1 MHETLSEIDEI
12 YEIDEMDEFSV
23 NLLQNDN
30 ERACQ
35 KNFMKS
41 QLYIMMFQFTLS

>member
-1 MHETLSEIDEI
+1 MYETLSETDEIDEI
-12 YEIDEMDEFSV
+12 YEMDEFSV
-23 NLLQNDN
+23 NLPQNEN

-35 KNFMKS
+35 KNFKKS